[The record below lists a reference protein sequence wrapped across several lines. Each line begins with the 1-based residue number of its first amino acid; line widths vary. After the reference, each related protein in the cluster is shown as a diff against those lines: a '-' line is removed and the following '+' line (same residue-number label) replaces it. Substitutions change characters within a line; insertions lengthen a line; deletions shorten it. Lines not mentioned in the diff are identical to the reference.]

1 MMRFTPAQ
9 QAAIDATNPELLV
22 SAAAGS
28 GKTAVLVERIVQ
40 MIASRG
46 YSIDRMLIVTFTRA
60 AAGEMRERLEMRLSD
75 LARTDDRLARQADL
89 VPMAQISTIH
99 AFCQQA
105 VRQNFQHC
113 GIDPQFGLCDE
124 RTRAAM
130 YEDSKNQTLDQ
141 LYTLAL
147 TDPDIAAFTAK
158 FPEKNLSDIM
168 DALYRFLLSRPDP
181 MDWLDSFADH
191 PWHLNTL
198 DDEPMARAFCQEAAL
213 MIDSML
219 ALWQQAAD
227 SATAPAFPDKYKT
240 VLAADHVTLN
250 DLQSA
255 CQSGMRALMQQ
266 TGQIRWMRMP
276 VFKPTTSDE
285 AALSESFKSIRA
297 QYKALTDELKKLLP
311 ADPALALS
319 DMAVMAPA
327 MRGLQKAI
335 HLFHQIFTDE
345 KKDQGL
351 IDFGDLEHMTL
362 SILRQPGLQKQLAG
376 RFDAVFV
383 DEYQDV
389 SELQE
394 AILNGLKRNDGSQ
407 SYFYVG
413 DVKQSIYRFRL
424 AEPGL
429 FLRKLNDFSP
439 DENAPCRR
447 IVLNRNFRSR
457 TGVLDAVNRVFCHVM
472 DSRVTEIDY
481 DADAMLYPGVPSE
494 NDPITQVHVLNSS
507 HLRSEDKVL
516 AEAELVARDI
526 LSHVDTPTVEGGP
539 LARYSDMAI
548 LLPAAKNVADR
559 VEKVLQKHG
568 IPVYCEGLGQAFQS
582 TEVDQLIQ
590 YLSLLDNLMNDVA
603 LIAVLRSP
611 LFHFTEQMLADV
623 RLLRPQREASYLSAL
638 MHAAQAAPSPLRDS
652 CRDALDTLEKERFY
666 IRSMP
671 LSQYLW
677 DFLSRSG
684 LYVFYGTQPGGRAR
698 QANLRLVCQRASD
711 WEKNHTDGLH
721 GFVES
726 LILSRQNGDEASPAL
741 VNPWENV
748 VRIMTIHRSK
758 GLEFP
763 TVYVMGLGGSLLRK
777 SQTGSVSMHGDV
789 GFALNYVNEKMRTRR
804 ATLLQSAISL
814 REKNAER
821 AERARVLYVAM
832 TRPKERLVLVGS
844 APLAGVMAGD
854 SLPVGRRGIHAVRS
868 AGSMLDWVLQS
879 VSQGDEITLLKQNS
893 TLSTEE
899 VWKTNPVEQFPTLST
914 SYPHKSAHWKVLFH
928 MEPAVARL
936 SAARQPVVLPLPP
949 VLPPDGPRGLHRPPF
964 YRQGQPDPLLGQT
977 GQPHFPLK
985 IGVTALC
992 RAMENGETP
1001 DPEEETSD
1009 TKRYP
1014 LLGHRPRLLP
1024 QEPPLPAFLSP
1035 PKEEAA
1041 LQRGVQT
1048 HRLLGLMDLETAR
1061 ACGGDAKALYAC
1073 VCRELK
1079 RLTDC
1084 AVITPQEASCCDR
1097 SMVARFL
1104 QSQLGQRMLQS
1115 PEVHREWSFS
1125 LQIHRPFHT
1134 HLQGVIDLCFVED
1147 GAWVLVD
1154 YKTDRVDSP
1163 ADLLPRYR
1171 QQLAFYRQALESAT
1185 PRKVKESHLFSL
1197 RLGEGV
1203 REE

>member
-9 QAAIDATNPELLV
+9 QAAIDATNQELLV

-75 LARTDDRLARQADL
+75 LAQSDDRLARQADL

-141 LYTLAL
+141 LYTMAL

-158 FPEKNLSDIM
+158 FPEKTLSDIM

-181 MDWLDSFADH
+181 MDWLDRYADH
-191 PWHLNTL
+191 PWRLNTL

-219 ALWQQAAD
+219 GLWQQAAD
-227 SATAPAFPDKYKT
+227 LTLDPAFPDKYKT
-240 VLAADHVTLN
+240 VVAADRVTLN

-255 CQSGMRALMQQ
+255 CQSGMRTLMQQ

-285 AALSESFKSIRA
+285 AALSEAYKSLRT

-311 ADPALALS
+311 ADPAAALS

-362 SILRQPGLQKQLAG
+362 SILRQPGLQRELAG

-394 AILNGLKRNDGSQ
+394 AILNGLKRHDGTQ

-429 FLRKLNDFSP
+429 FLRKLNEFSP
-439 DENAPCRR
+439 EENAPCRR

-481 DADAMLYPGVPSE
+481 DADAMLYPGVPSQ
-494 NDPITQVHVLNSS
+494 NDPLTEVHVLNSAD
-507 HLRSEDKVL
+507 LRSEDKVL
-516 AEAELVARDI
+516 AEAELIARDI
-526 LSHVDTPTVEGGP
+526 LSHVDTPTAEGGP
-539 LARYSDMAI
+539 LTRYSDMAI
-548 LLPAAKNVADR
+548 LLPAAKNVADK

-582 TEVDQLIQ
+582 TEVTQLIQ

-623 RLLRPQREASYLSAL
+623 RLLKPEREASYLSAL
-638 MHAAQAAPSPLRDS
+638 MHAADAAPSPLRDS
-652 CRDALDTLEKERFY
+652 CRDALDTLKKERFY

-684 LYVFYGTQPGGRAR
+684 LYVFYGAQPGGKAR

-726 LILSRQNGDEASPAL
+726 LLLSQQNGDEASPAL

-777 SQTGSVSMHGDV
+777 SQTSSVSMHGDV
-789 GFALNYVNEKMRTRR
+789 GFALSYVNEKLRTRR

-844 APLAGVMAGD
+844 APLAGVMEGD
-854 SLPVGRRGIHAVRS
+854 PLPVGQRGIHAVRS
-868 AGSMLDWVLQS
+868 AKSMLDWVLQS
-879 VSQGDEITLLKQNS
+879 VSQGDEIALLKQPS

-914 SYPHKSAHWKVLFH
+914 SFPQKSAHWKVLFH
-928 MEPAVARL
+928 IEPAVARL
-936 SAARQPVVLPLPP
+936 SAARKPVALPLVPA
-949 VLPPDGPRGLHRPPF
+949 LPPDGPTGLHRPPF
-964 YRQGQPDPLLGQT
+964 YRQGQPDPLLGQID
-977 GQPHFPLK
+977 QPHFPLK

-1024 QEPPLPAFLSP
+1024 EEPPLPAFLSP

-1048 HRLLGLMDLETAR
+1048 HRLLGLMDLDAAR
-1061 ACGGDAKALYAC
+1061 ACKGDPRALYAC
-1073 VCRELK
+1073 VCRELQS
-1079 RLTDC
+1079 LTDC
-1084 AVITPQEASCCDR
+1084 AAITPQEASYCDR

-1104 QSQLGQRMLQS
+1104 QSDLGQRMLRS

-1147 GAWVLVD
+1147 GAWVLAD
-1154 YKTDRVDSP
+1154 YKTDKVTSP

-1171 QQLAFYRQALESAT
+1171 QQLAFYRQALQSAT
-1185 PRKVKESHLFSL
+1185 PLKVKESHLFSL

-1203 REE
+1203 REG